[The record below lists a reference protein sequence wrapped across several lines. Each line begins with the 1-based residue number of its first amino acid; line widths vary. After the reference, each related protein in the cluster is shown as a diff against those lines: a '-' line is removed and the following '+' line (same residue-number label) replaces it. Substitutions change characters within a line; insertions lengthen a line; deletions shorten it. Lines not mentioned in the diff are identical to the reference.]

1 MQLTPRYGNDPL
13 IVIDGPPSAVYEPT
27 ARQRRRL
34 LAAVSSFTDEQWSHP
49 SRCEAWRNRDV
60 IAHLDTVDTFWK
72 FSIEAGLRGEPTQF
86 LATFDPVASPAQFVD
101 STRDLSADQILEKF
115 TASTEAFLD
124 LLESLDDDGW
134 RTLAEAPPGHQ
145 SVTAV
150 AHHGLWDAWIHE
162 RDILLPLGTTP
173 EQHADEI
180 GASLKYVAALS
191 PAFVLNSGG
200 SQRGTLVV
208 EGTDPDIALTV
219 EVGDSVVVRDG
230 DAADPDLRLTGDS
243 VELLDALSIR
253 RPLEQSVPADATW
266 LVSGLAQVFDASIA

>member
-13 IVIDGPPSAVYEPT
+13 IVMDGPPSAVYEPT

-34 LAAVSSFTDEQWSHP
+34 LAAVSAFTDEQWAHP
-49 SRCEAWRNRDV
+49 SRCQGWTNRDV

-72 FSIEAGLRGEPTQF
+72 FSIDAGLSGEPTQF

-101 STRDLSADQILEKF
+101 STRDLPAEQILEKF
-115 TASTEAFLD
+115 AASSETFLD
-124 LLESLDDDGW
+124 RLASLDDDGW
-134 RTLAEAPPGHQ
+134 RALAEAPPGHQ

-150 AHHGLWDAWIHE
+150 AHHALWDAWIHE

-180 GASLKYVAALS
+180 EASLKYVAALS

-200 SQRGTLVV
+200 SERGTLVV
-208 EGTDPDIALTV
+208 EGSDPDIALTV
-219 EVGDSVVVRDG
+219 EVGDSVLVRDG
-230 DAADPDLRLTGDS
+230 SAADPDLRLTGES
-243 VELLDALSIR
+243 IELLEALSIR
-253 RPLEQSVPADATW
+253 RPLDQPVPPEATW
-266 LVSGLAQVFDASIA
+266 LVSGLAEVFDAGVA